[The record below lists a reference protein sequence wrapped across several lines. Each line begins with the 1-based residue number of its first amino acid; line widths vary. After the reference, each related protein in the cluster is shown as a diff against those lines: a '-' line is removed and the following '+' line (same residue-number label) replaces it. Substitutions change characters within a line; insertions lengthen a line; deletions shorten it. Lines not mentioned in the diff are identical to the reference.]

1 MLQTGHM
8 PTHRYLVTPQPKV
21 RMTRRDTWANDKVR
35 PAVQKWRAFAAEV
48 KRLGITVQDGD
59 SITFIVACPPSW
71 SATKKRAHYGT
82 FHRAKPDLDN
92 LLGGLFD
99 AAMPGGDAHIADL
112 RRCVKMWGE
121 HPAIFIEREE
131 TSARA

>member
-1 MLQTGHM
+1 MVTL
-8 PTHRYLVTPQPKV
+8 RYAVAPQPKV
-21 RMTRRDTWANDKVR
+21 RMTRRDTWANGKVR
-35 PAVQKWRAFAAEV
+35 PAVQKWRAFQNEV
-48 KRLGITVQDGD
+48 KRLGIVVQDGD
-59 SITFIVACPPSW
+59 AITFIVPCPPSW
-71 SATKKRAHYGT
+71 SATKKRAHYGR

-112 RRCVKMWGE
+112 RRCTKMWGQY
-121 HPAIFIEREE
+121 PQIIIEREE